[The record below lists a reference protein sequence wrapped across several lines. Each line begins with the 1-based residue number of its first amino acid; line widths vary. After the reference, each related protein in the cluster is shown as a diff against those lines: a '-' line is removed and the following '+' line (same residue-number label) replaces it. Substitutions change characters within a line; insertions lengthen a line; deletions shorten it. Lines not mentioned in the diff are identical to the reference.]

1 MPHAKLCRCWNWK
14 LLLLSKFGRE
24 LPARFCSA
32 KYILYIYLVKKNAS
46 FVAGQLCSSERT
58 STGLSGPDYG
68 KRRSIGVLNFEQG
81 ACKATDAAELCPAD
95 MNCISCAPETKPS
108 GRVSVLVGVPAGQ
121 KSEDCF
127 DSGTKI

>member
-1 MPHAKLCRCWNWK
+1 VLELEITTTIKVWQGASSPFLF
-14 LLLLSKFGRE
+14 SKI
-24 LPARFCSA
+24 
-32 KYILYIYLVKKNAS
+32 YIVYIVSKKNAS

-68 KRRSIGVLNFEQG
+68 KRRSIGVLNFEHG